1 MGRIRASKRFD
12 VLLHASKNGGYGMSE
27 RNGMNYIE
35 ILLVED
41 NQGDV
46 VLTKRALKSGKVLHN
61 LHVANDGEAALA
73 FLHDVEYGQ
82 APRPDLILLDLNL
95 PKVNGREVLAKIK
108 SNEALASIPVIVL
121 TTSKADEDIMKTYEL
136 HANSFITKPVDW
148 PQFVNVIRSIE
159 EYWFTVVK
167 LPLHEG

>member
-1 MGRIRASKRFD
+1 
-12 VLLHASKNGGYGMSE
+12 MSE
-27 RNGMNYIE
+27 QDSTNYIE

-41 NQGDV
+41 NQADV
-46 VLTKRALKSGKVLHN
+46 VLTKRALKTGKVLHTLN
-61 LHVANDGEAALA
+61 VANDGEAALA
-73 FLHDVEYGQ
+73 YLHDVEYGQ

-108 SNEALASIPVIVL
+108 SNEALASIPVVVL
-121 TTSKADEDIMKTYEL
+121 TTSKAEEDVLKTYEL

-148 PQFVNVIRSIE
+148 QQFVNVIKLVE

-167 LPLHEG
+167 LPKGKD

>member
-1 MGRIRASKRFD
+1 
-12 VLLHASKNGGYGMSE
+12 MSE
-27 RNGMNYIE
+27 RNSMNYIE

-82 APRPDLILLDLNL
+82 VPRPDLILLDLNL
-95 PKVNGREVLAKIK
+95 PKVNGREVLARIK
-108 SNEALASIPVIVL
+108 SNEALASIPVVVL
-121 TTSKADEDIMKTYEL
+121 TTSKADEDVMKTYAL

-167 LPLHEG
+167 LPLREE

>member
-1 MGRIRASKRFD
+1 
-12 VLLHASKNGGYGMSE
+12 MSE
-27 RNGMNYIE
+27 ADRTNYIE

-41 NQGDV
+41 NQADV
-46 VLTKRALKSGKVLHN
+46 VLTRRALKAGKVLHN

-73 FLHDVEYGQ
+73 VLHDVEYGQ

-95 PKVNGREVLAKIK
+95 PKVNGREVLARIK
-108 SNEALASIPVIVL
+108 SNEALASIPVVVL

-148 PQFVNVIRSIE
+148 PQFMNVIQSIE
-159 EYWFTVVK
+159 DYWFSVVK
-167 LPLHEG
+167 LPLHEE

>member
-1 MGRIRASKRFD
+1 
-12 VLLHASKNGGYGMSE
+12 MSE
-27 RNGMNYIE
+27 RNGVNYIE

-41 NQGDV
+41 NPGDV
-46 VLTKRALKSGKVLHN
+46 VLTRRALKSGKVLHN

-73 FLHDVEYGQ
+73 FLHDVEFGR

-95 PKVNGREVLAKIK
+95 PKVNGREVLKKIK
-108 SNEALASIPVIVL
+108 SNDALASIPVVVL
-121 TTSKADEDIMKTYEL
+121 TTSKADEDVLKTYEL

-148 PQFVNVIRSIE
+148 QQFVNVIKLVE

-167 LPLHEG
+167 LPKGTD

>member
-1 MGRIRASKRFD
+1 MTD
-12 VLLHASKNGGYGMSE
+12 KNSV
-27 RNGMNYIE
+27 NYLE

-41 NQGDV
+41 NQADV

-73 FLHDVEYGQ
+73 FLRDVEYGK
-82 APRPDLILLDLNL
+82 APRPDLVLLDLNL

-108 SNEALASIPVIVL
+108 SNEALASIPVVVL
-121 TTSKADEDIMKTYEL
+121 TTSKADEDVMIAYEL

-148 PQFVNVIRSIE
+148 PQFMNVIQHIE

-167 LPLHEG
+167 LPLRED